1 MRLRNFVAGLALG
14 LLIASSLWAQEG
26 AKIFPLDE
34 VHAGLK
40 GVGRT
45 VFEGNKVEE
54 FQVEILGILKNSLAP
69 KRDVILARL
78 SGGPLDKTGV
88 VAGMSGSPV
97 YIDGKLV
104 GAVALSFPFSKEP
117 IAGITP
123 IQEMLQVVPEQ
134 AAAKATPAASGPEV
148 RLARVATGSGT
159 IVRLIPDEKPQSP
172 DPGSLLP
179 QQGSGTSLAGLQL
192 PLRFGGFS
200 SQAIDDYAPLLHQM
214 GFEPMQGGML
224 AGSGEASSKTQ
235 ARDAEVEPGS
245 MISLL
250 LVQGDLNLSV
260 DCTVTY
266 RQGPDVYACGHRVL
280 GAGPVAFPFAP
291 TRVLVTV
298 PSLASSFKIDAPGQV
313 IGTIDQDRF
322 NAISG
327 TVGGKT
333 PEMIPVHLH
342 VDSSLNKQTDY
353 SFEMVQ
359 QPFISQLVMNLSLVT
374 ALTATERA
382 VGPSTLE
389 LKGQIRLSGG
399 EAVNLEDVISGDIGT
414 ASQMAAAVTTP
425 LNYLMSSGF
434 SDLRIND
441 IDLSIVSRNERR
453 VATLEQVWSA
463 KSEVRPGDHVEVT
476 ALLRLPGGE
485 TVTQKIPV
493 DIPESVTDKMLSLV
507 VGSGSSVNVLQSRLT
522 PLGSAPRDL
531 RQLVRALNKMRRNNR
546 LYALLMAPQR
556 SFVMQG
562 DEYPSPPPSL
572 LQTFLADP
580 AVASSVRFSGTSV
593 VGDYEAKP
601 SPYTIR
607 GQKTLV
613 LKVVSPGM

>member
-1 MRLRNFVAGLALG
+1 MRFRTLVVFLALG
-14 LLIASSLWAQEG
+14 LLLASSLWAQEG
-26 AKIFPLDE
+26 PKIFPLSE

-40 GVGRT
+40 GTGRT
-45 VFEGNKVEE
+45 VFEGNKIEE
-54 FQVEILGILKNSLAP
+54 FQVEILGILKNALAP
-69 KRDVILARL
+69 KHDVILARL
-78 SGGPLDKTGV
+78 SGGPLAETGV
-88 VAGMSGSPV
+88 IAGMSGSPV
-97 YIDGKLV
+97 YIDGRLL

-123 IQEMLQVVPEQ
+123 IQEMLQVVPERE
-134 AAAKATPAASGPEV
+134 APRT
-148 RLARVATGSGT
+148 ARVTSGSEVHIAKVSTDSGSV
-159 IVRLIPDEKPQSP
+159 VRLIPDENSERLSLNALSAQGGQPTSF
-172 DPGSLLP
+172 GSLK
-179 QQGSGTSLAGLQL
+179 L

-200 SQAIDDYAPLLHQM
+200 PEAIDEFSPLLRRM

-224 AGSGEASSKTQ
+224 AGTSEAPGRTAAAGEAI
-235 ARDAEVEPGS
+235 EPGS

-250 LVQGDLNLSV
+250 LVRGDLNLNV

-266 RQGPDVYACGHRVL
+266 RQGPDIYACGHRVL

-298 PSLASSFKIDAPGQV
+298 PSLASSFKLDAPGQV
-313 IGTIDQDRF
+313 VGTIEQDRF

-327 TVGGKT
+327 TLGGKA

-374 ALTATERA
+374 ALAATERA

-389 LKGQIRLSGG
+389 LKGEIRLAGG
-399 EAVNLEDVISGDIGT
+399 ATVRLEDVISSDIGAAGLL
-414 ASQMAAAVTTP
+414 ASAVTTP

-434 SDLRIND
+434 ADLHIDD
-441 IDLSIVSRNERR
+441 IDLSIVSRNEKR

-463 KSEVRPGDHVEVT
+463 KSEVRPGDHVELT

-485 TVTQKIPV
+485 MVTQKIPL
-493 DIPESVTDKMLSLV
+493 DIPGSITDKILSLV
-507 VGSGSSVNVLQSRLT
+507 VGSGSSVNAFQLLLT
-522 PLGSAPRDL
+522 PLSSTPRDL
-531 RQLVRALNKMRRNNR
+531 PQLVRALNKMRRNNR
-546 LYALLMAPQR
+546 LYALLMVPQR

-580 AVASSVRFSGTSV
+580 AVASSVRFSATSV
-593 VGDYEAKP
+593 VGDFETKP
-601 SPYTIR
+601 SPYVIQ
-607 GQKTLV
+607 GQKMLV
-613 LKVVSPGM
+613 LKVVGPGT

>member
-1 MRLRNFVAGLALG
+1 MRLRTFVVSLALG
-14 LLIASSLWAQEG
+14 LLFASGVSAQEG
-26 AKIFPLDE
+26 VQIFPLSQ
-34 VHAGLK
+34 VHPGLK

-45 VFEGNKVEE
+45 VFEGNNIDE
-54 FQVEILGILKNSLAP
+54 FQVEILGVLKNALAP
-69 KRDVILARL
+69 KHDVILARL
-78 SGGPLDKTGV
+78 SGGPLEKTGV
-88 VAGMSGSPV
+88 IAGMSGSPV

-104 GAVALSFPFSKEP
+104 GAIALSFPFSKEP

-134 AAAKATPAASGPEV
+134 EAATAAKAPAGRDVRIAKVSTASGSV
-148 RLARVATGSGT
+148 
-159 IVRLIPDEKPQSP
+159 IRLIPGDNSE
-172 DPGSLLP
+172 GLNVNSLLP
-179 QQGSGTSLAGLQL
+179 AEGNGTSLSGLQL
-192 PLRFGGFS
+192 PLRFGGFTS
-200 SQAIDDYAPLLHQM
+200 EAIHEYAPLLRQM

-224 AGSGEASSKTQ
+224 AGGGDASSKTK
-235 ARDAEVEPGS
+235 AADVGPGS

-250 LVQGDLNLSV
+250 LVSGDLNLNV

-266 RQGPDVYACGHRVL
+266 RQGPDIYACGHRVL

-291 TRVLVTV
+291 TKVLVTV
-298 PSLASSFKIDAPGQV
+298 PSLASSFKLDAPGEV
-313 IGTIDQDRF
+313 IGTIEQDRF

-342 VDSSLNKQTDY
+342 VDSSLNKQTEY

-389 LKGQIRLSGG
+389 LKGQIRLAGG
-399 EAVNLEDVISGDIGT
+399 EAVNLEDVISADIGT
-414 ASQMAAAVTTP
+414 AGLMASAVTTP

-434 SDLRIND
+434 PDLRIVD
-441 IDLSIVSRNERR
+441 VDLSIVSRNEKR

-463 KSEVRPGDHVEVT
+463 KSEVRPGEHIEVT

-485 TVTQKIPV
+485 TVTQKMPV
-493 DIPESVTDKMLSLV
+493 EVPESVTDKALSLV
-507 VGSGSSVNVLQSRLT
+507 VGSGSSVNALQSRFT
-522 PLGSAPRDL
+522 PLQSTPRDL
-531 RQLVRALNKMRRNNR
+531 GQLVRALNKMRRNNR
-546 LYALLMAPQR
+546 LYALLMVPQR

-580 AVASSVRFSGTSV
+580 AVASSVLFSGTSV
-593 VGDYEAKP
+593 VGDYESKP
-601 SPYTIR
+601 SPYTIQ

-613 LKVVSPGM
+613 LKVVSPGT